1 MAPDAS
7 FCWTAS
13 TSLRL
18 SLWGMMGTL
27 LLSLRSA
34 PQRSTSITSGMQVTN
49 TCSISPSTS
58 EIGALLAGQIRR
70 PVRNCLGWSH
80 QSEARRQNPLPR
92 KSVSGA
98 TSWT

>member
-34 PQRSTSITSGMQVTN
+34 PQRSISTTSRMQ
-49 TCSISPSTS
+49 
-58 EIGALLAGQIRR
+58 
-70 PVRNCLGWSH
+70 SH
-80 QSEARRQNPLPR
+80 QHMLDFA
-92 KSVSGA
+92 KHI
-98 TSWT
+98 